1 MTDYDL
7 VEDYLDEFIDR
18 IKSLRASARSED
30 LFEFQRLRQR
40 AFTPSEAPSLDN
52 ILTRNQIR
60 EEIKEIL
67 DDMNEN

>member
-30 LFEFQRLRQR
+30 LFQW
-40 AFTPSEAPSLDN
+40 TC
-52 ILTRNQIR
+52 TRKRSYIQGVR
-60 EEIKEIL
+60 DEINEIL
-67 DDMNEN
+67 DDMK